1 MTAAI
6 YHTLLRVA
14 LENYSNNR
22 CTSGKMQGHHHS
34 LDTRA
39 SKKPEIQN
47 YPITTLPM
55 LTINLKRVAS
65 VLNVIYNLRINGMY
79 IFHWRY
85 LLAK

>member
-39 SKKPEIQN
+39 SEKPEIQN
-47 YPITTLPM
+47 LSKAHGYTKLPDH
-55 LTINLKRVAS
+55 NSADANNQSEKACKRP
-65 VLNVIYNLRINGMY
+65 
-79 IFHWRY
+79 
-85 LLAK
+85 